1 MLVVLALSASLLT
14 ACGGSSSGSD
24 DKRPTTVNADVKVG
38 DWGATIRPGGK
49 PVKGG
54 TLRIDQLRR
63 APGISPLQQI
73 KQPDSTGENAV
84 LAMFD
89 QLVEFRPGQ
98 LDPQPGLA
106 ESWEISSDGKL
117 YTFKLRDAQFSNG
130 MPVTA
135 ADVKFSLSRNL
146 AEDAFYRDA
155 FAVMKSIQT
164 PDDKTVIIKT
174 AAPSPALIYYLAHP
188 NASIMPAKVVKS
200 MGVAGFNQ
208 KPVGSGPF
216 KLERWVRDREIDLVR
231 NESYWRAPLPY
242 LDKVVFIATPDD
254 NTRALDA
261 QSGTVDIADSLPF
274 SQIKRVQ
281 SSNKVDAFVAP
292 SGTQAA
298 ILINN
303 DRKPFGETA
312 VRQALNYATPGDAI
326 AKVVFVGAAPR
337 MNTIVPKTKF
347 WTDKAKAYPY
357 DIAKAKK
364 LLEGSSAPT
373 GFAAEITV
381 SGTDQASV
389 QIAQILKQA
398 WAKIGI
404 KLTIKTT
411 EDATRRDEWYKGK
424 YDLMLPPIG
433 TFTSDIPV
441 DDGMAQLW
449 FASPAIKNLFTGYR
463 NKHIEDLTNEALV
476 SLDDEKRR
484 QLFEEIHVKSMED
497 PPAIPLVYPPNTAA
511 VSKRVHGF
519 SYMLLSTYPLDSVW
533 VG

>member
-14 ACGGSSSGSD
+14 ACGGSSGGSD
-24 DKRPTTVNADVKVG
+24 DKRPVTVNAEVKIG